1 MYKQLQVS
9 VGVSGEM
16 VDNKINTSI
25 NVDKE
30 LWKDFSSIVAKKY
43 GNRYIRTIIEELI
56 RDYIKKNGGM
66 QK

>member
-1 MYKQLQVS
+1 MNNQLQVS

-30 LWKDFSSIVAKKY
+30 LWKEFSSIVAKKH
-43 GNRYIRTIIEELI
+43 GNRYISTIIEELI